1 LWRALPP
8 FAGRI
13 QARGGGVPCRSADR
27 CSGVARKNILPAEF
41 FFRMWVFFTGRAGQ
55 IGASVSF
62 GQVLFMK
69 LFDPVDNNSFLWD
82 GFS

>member
-1 LWRALPP
+1 
-8 FAGRI
+8 
-13 QARGGGVPCRSADR
+13 
-27 CSGVARKNILPAEF
+27 
-41 FFRMWVFFTGRAGQ
+41 MWVFFTGRAGQ